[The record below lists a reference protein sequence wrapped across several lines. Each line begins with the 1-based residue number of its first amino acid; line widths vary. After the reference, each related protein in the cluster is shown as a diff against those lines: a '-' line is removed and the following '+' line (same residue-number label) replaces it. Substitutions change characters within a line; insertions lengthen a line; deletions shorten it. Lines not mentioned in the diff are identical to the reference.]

1 VDRQIASMLSS
12 RLYAVPGV
20 LRARPHDLLHR
31 ELLLEVDR
39 YMLGEVGL
47 RQQDLQPALAIALG
61 GATVAALDEGSVAT
75 PVVVRLPAASGQ
87 SHADRIAQLQAL
99 TVTPA
104 NGAPVRLDSLLTLSM
119 ELQPAAIVRHD
130 RQRAVRVDIYYSD
143 RQAGE
148 AAFAEA
154 AKTMELPSD
163 LTLVWE

>member
-1 VDRQIASMLSS
+1 
-12 RLYAVPGV
+12 
-20 LRARPHDLLHR
+20 
-31 ELLLEVDR
+31 
-39 YMLGEVGL
+39 
-47 RQQDLQPALAIALG
+47 
-61 GATVAALDEGSVAT
+61 
-75 PVVVRLPAASGQ
+75 
-87 SHADRIAQLQAL
+87 
-99 TVTPA
+99 
-104 NGAPVRLDSLLTLSM
+104 M